1 MKLWSA
7 FLSLGLLVATHAR
20 AAEETRPIVQAS
32 LHGIADYGL
41 APLHWGQEDFAWI
54 LPAALGTGL
63 LWNNDLYLYKQ
74 LSTGSAR
81 QDWLDKTMPTVSNVG
96 EGAPEALLVLL
107 GYGLGNERLTKT
119 SGTALQALAVSA
131 AYTVIFK
138 VAAWSNRPSQD
149 ATQHRL
155 WAYDQ
160 GTQGMP
166 SGHTFSA
173 FALAEVYGAE
183 YGRVLPYTLASIV
196 GYSRIYNQAHWS
208 SDVFVGMVLG
218 IAAGHLSTVAA
229 KTHGAPALKLSLMD
243 HEGSPLLTAQWAY

>member
-1 MKLWSA
+1 MKFRATLLG
-7 FLSLGLLVATHAR
+7 LSLLFTPATH
-20 AAEETRPIVQAS
+20 AEETRPVIQAS
-32 LHGIADYGL
+32 LRGIADYGL
-41 APLHWGQEDFAWI
+41 APLRWDKDDLAWI
-54 LPAALGTGL
+54 LPTALGTGL
-63 LWNNDLYLYKQ
+63 LWNNDIHLYRQ
-74 LSTGSAR
+74 LSTGDAR
-81 QDWLDKTMPTVSNVG
+81 QEWLDKSMPVVSQAG
-96 EGAPEALLVLL
+96 EGGPELILVLL

-119 SGTALQALAVSA
+119 SGTALQALAVSG
-131 AYTVIFK
+131 AYTVILK
-138 VAAWSNRPSQD
+138 YAAWSNRPSQD

-183 YGRVLPYTLASIV
+183 YGRIVPYTLASIM

-218 IAAGHLSTVAA
+218 ITAGHLSNVAA
-229 KTHGAPALKLSLMD
+229 KEHGAPALKLSLQD
-243 HEGSPLLTAQWAY
+243 RDGSPLLAAQWAY